1 MILAAC
7 IGLFALVIGVA
18 GWVAVRLFSM
28 PDTLLDGFGDDAD
41 FDDGFDPDFDESTL
55 WWLTDMEWRE

>member
-41 FDDGFDPDFDESTL
+41 FDESTL